1 MLLHSNSVYISQKLA
16 ITNMISFV
24 FNVITLHRSIVGII
38 IATSNMKRVTD
49 GCLMWQHNTVG
60 YFN

>member
-38 IATSNMKRVTD
+38 IATSNMKQGDWRMFDVTA
-49 GCLMWQHNTVG
+49 QHG
-60 YFN
+60 RLF